1 MEALGAMKRIGYV
14 CTSLLLA
21 VAVSGLVGC
30 QQQGSSGVEA
40 KLDDINQRLE
50 RIEGMVK
57 QGAGAQRP
65 MPQRP
70 PGPDPAKVYAV
81 PIEGAPAKGPAN
93 AKITVVKAFEFACPF
108 CERARPTMDE
118 IVKTYGDDV
127 RIVYKHYIV
136 HPATATIPSQAV
148 CAAHKQNKF
157 AEMENLIWEKGFKAN
172 RNLSQENMETL
183 ATELKLDLNRFKA
196 DMQGECAKLV
206 QKDHQELAQV
216 GVTGTPGFFINGRFI
231 RGAQPFPAFKAVID
245 EELKKANER
254 IEKGAAADKY
264 YQEWVLGKG
273 EKKI

>member
-1 MEALGAMKRIGYV
+1 MKRIGYV

-30 QQQGSSGVEA
+30 QQSQSGVEA

-70 PGPDPAKVYAV
+70 PGPDPAKTYAV
-81 PIEGAPAKGPAN
+81 PVQGAPVKGPAD
-93 AKITVVKAFEFACPF
+93 AKVTVVKAFEFACPF

-118 IVKTYGDDV
+118 IVKAYGNDV

-136 HPATATIPSQAV
+136 HPATATIPSQAA
-148 CAAHKQNKF
+148 CAAHLQGKF
-157 AEMENLIWEKGFKAN
+157 SEMENLIWEKGFKAN
-172 RNLSQENMETL
+172 RNLSQENMEAL
-183 ATELKLDLNRFKA
+183 AAELKLDVNRFKA
-196 DMQGECAKLV
+196 DMSGECAKLV

-216 GVTGTPGFFINGRFI
+216 GVTGTPGFFVNGRFI
-231 RGAQPFPAFKAVID
+231 RGAQPFAAFKTVID

-254 IEKGAAADKY
+254 IEKGTPAAKY
-264 YQEWVLGKG
+264 YDEWVLGKG

>member
-14 CTSLLLA
+14 CISLLLA
-21 VAVSGLVGC
+21 AAVSGLAGC
-30 QQQGSSGVEA
+30 QQQGSSAVEA

-81 PIEGAPAKGPAN
+81 PIEGAPVKGPAN

-118 IVKTYGDDV
+118 IVKAYGDDV

-148 CAAHKQNKF
+148 CAAQQQNKF
-157 AEMENLIWEKGFKAN
+157 AEMEELIWEKGFKAN
-172 RNLSQENMETL
+172 RDLSQENMEKL

-231 RGAQPFPAFKAVID
+231 RGAQPFPAFKTVID

-254 IEKGAAADKY
+254 IEKGTAAEKY
-264 YQEWVLGKG
+264 YQEWVLSKG